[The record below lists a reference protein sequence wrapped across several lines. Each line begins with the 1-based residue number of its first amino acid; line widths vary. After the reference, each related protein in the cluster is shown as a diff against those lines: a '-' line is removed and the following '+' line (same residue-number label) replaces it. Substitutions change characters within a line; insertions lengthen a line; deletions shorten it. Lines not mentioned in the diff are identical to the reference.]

1 MPTLILLDCG
11 LSMGRLVG
19 KKEAPRSATAGGEI
33 PEIILDDD
41 TEIRHL
47 AIQGITQL
55 LARIETNC
63 RLEHVALVTFSS
75 TAEVLAPFTRDIDL
89 VRSKLA
95 SVTAQD
101 KSLLEAGLGGAV
113 GHVLDEW
120 GGGATESLNLNMVT
134 ILLLQVPLLKSHC
147 LPGDRDQRVSRT
159 WTSQPQSS
167 CKCWTLRN

>member
-19 KKEAPRSATAGGEI
+19 KKEDKSRPATSGGDI
-33 PEIILDDD
+33 PEITLDDD

-47 AIQGITQL
+47 AIQGVTQL
-55 LARIETNC
+55 LARIEKNC

-75 TAEVLAPFTRDIDL
+75 AAEVLAPFTRDIDH
-89 VRSKLA
+89 VRSKL
-95 SVTAQD
+95 SSITAQD

-120 GGGATESLNLNMVT
+120 GGGAAESLNLNMV
-134 ILLLQVPLLKSHC
+134 
-147 LPGDRDQRVSRT
+147 RT
-159 WTSQPQSS
+159 SFSF
-167 CKCWTLRN
+167 LRYYNYTP

>member
-11 LSMGRLVG
+11 LSMGRLIG
-19 KKEAPRSATAGGEI
+19 KKDGPKMSPNNSSDI
-33 PEIILDDD
+33 PEITLDDD

-63 RLEHVALVTFSS
+63 RLEHVALVTYSS
-75 TAEVLAPFTRDIDL
+75 GAEVLVPFTRDIDL

-101 KSLLEAGLGGAV
+101 KSLLEVGLGGAV

-120 GGGATESLNLNMVT
+120 GGGATESLNLNIVST
-134 ILLLQVPLLKSHC
+134 IIVFLRSSLL
-147 LPGDRDQRVSRT
+147 
-159 WTSQPQSS
+159 
-167 CKCWTLRN
+167 